1 MLRYRSW
8 AINALKRLHV
18 DKDGVASFEYV
29 ILSVCIITIV
39 GAVFN
44 AGASG
49 PIKSALTNA
58 MSTIGTAV
66 NTAVGG

>member
-1 MLRYRSW
+1 M
-8 AINALKRLHV
+8 

-29 ILSVCIITIV
+29 ILSVCIVTIV
-39 GAVFN
+39 GAVFK

-49 PIKSALTNA
+49 PIKNALTNA
-58 MSTIGTAV
+58 MITIGTAV